1 MSPMN
6 RMKCLYCYHEDLF
19 QPNEILCPRCHQ
31 PLLFDSIQF
40 NAAAFSPDGEI
51 TLQKYRQFLPLPGI
65 NLELS
70 LKEGTTPLLR
80 LSGLEKFLNRTG
92 LFAKLET
99 ANPTLS
105 FKDRGTAVVV
115 QKLDEMKIKKVGT
128 VSTGNMA
135 SSTAAYAARCGLQA
149 FLLVKKG
156 TSTGALISSAVYE
169 PVIIEVDGD
178 YGQLFYKSYQLGK
191 KYGIYFANSVDPLR
205 LEGYKLTSFEICQ
218 QLGQSPDFIFVPIS
232 SGGHLIGLYKGFLE
246 LKQVGLIKTL
256 PTLIGV
262 QAEGCSPVVR
272 AFERGEDKV
281 KKLESVSTLAHSIS
295 NPDPPAGNLVL
306 KIIKENNGQLVSV
319 SDEEMLAARK
329 LLAVREG
336 LFAQPEASTTLAAY
350 LKLKERFHGQ
360 SVLVLTGHG
369 LKASELPAGRS
380 QKHYEVKLE
389 QVDDVLEQIIVNG
402 QANRTEGNL

>member
-1 MSPMN
+1 MN
-6 RMKCLYCYHEDLF
+6 KMKCLYCYHEDVF
-19 QPNEILCPRCHQ
+19 QPNEILCPVCHQ
-31 PLLFDSIQF
+31 PLLFDLIQF
-40 NAAAFSPDGEI
+40 NKASFSYDGEI
-51 TLQKYRQFLPLPGI
+51 ALQKYRQFLPLPAI

-70 LKEGTTPLLR
+70 LKEGGTPLLR
-80 LSGLEKFLNRTG
+80 LFSLEKFLNKAG
-92 LFAKLET
+92 LFAKLEM

-115 QKLDEMKIKKVGT
+115 QKLAEMKIKKIGT

-156 TSTGALISSAVYE
+156 TSTGALISSAVFE

-178 YGQLFYKSYQLGK
+178 YGQLFYKSYELGK
-191 KYGIYFANSVDPLR
+191 KYGLYFANSVDPLR

-218 QLGQSPDFIFVPIS
+218 QLGHPPDFIFVPLS
-232 SGGHLIGLYKGFLE
+232 SGGHLVGLYKGFLE
-246 LKQVGLIKTL
+246 LKQAGLIQAC

-262 QAEGCSPVVR
+262 QAEGCSPIVQ
-272 AFERGEDKV
+272 ALERGENKV
-281 KKLESVSTLAHSIS
+281 RKVESISTLAHSIS

-306 KIIKENNGQLVSV
+306 KIIKENKGQLVSV
-319 SDEEMLAARK
+319 SDNEMLEAQK
-329 LLAVREG
+329 LLALKEG

-350 LKLKERFHGQ
+350 LKLKETLDGQ

-369 LKASELPAGRS
+369 LKASELPAGHS
-380 QKHYEVKLE
+380 QKHYESRLE
-389 QVDDVLEQIIVNG
+389 QVDDIFEQIMIDG
-402 QANRTEGNL
+402 QTSGTADNL

>member
-1 MSPMN
+1 MN
-6 RMKCLYCYHEDLF
+6 KMKCLYCYHEDVF
-19 QPNEILCPRCHQ
+19 QPNEILCPVCHQ

-40 NAAAFSPDGEI
+40 NKASFLYDGQI
-51 TLQKYRQFLPLPGI
+51 ALQKYRQFLPLSGI
-65 NLELS
+65 NFELS
-70 LKEGTTPLLR
+70 LNEGGTPLLK
-80 LSGLEKFLNRTG
+80 LSSLEKFLNRAG
-92 LFAKLET
+92 LFAKLEM

-115 QKLDEMKIKKVGT
+115 QKLAEMKIKKIGT

-135 SSTAAYAARCGLQA
+135 SSTAAYAARCGLEA
-149 FLLVKKG
+149 FLLVKRG
-156 TSTGALISSAVYE
+156 TSVGALISSAAFE

-178 YGQLFYKSYQLGK
+178 YGQLFYKSYELGK
-191 KYGIYFANSVDPLR
+191 KYDIYFANSVDPLR

-218 QLGQSPDFIFVPIS
+218 QLGRQPDFIFVPVS
-232 SGGHLIGLYKGFLE
+232 SGGHLVGLYKGFLE
-246 LKQVGLIKTL
+246 LKQAGLIQAC
-256 PTLIGV
+256 PGLIGV
-262 QAEGCSPVVR
+262 QAEGCSPVVQ
-272 AFERGEDKV
+272 ALERGEDKV
-281 KKLESVSTLAHSIS
+281 KKVESISTIAHSIS

-319 SDEEMLAARK
+319 SDEEMLATQK

-350 LKLKERFHGQ
+350 LKLKETLDGQ

-369 LKASELPAGRS
+369 LKASELPTGRS